1 MTLLEFASET
11 GPLEIGEIVLLSLSA
26 VVFFMIAM
34 RGRMGGAPVYALL
47 ALVFAVA
54 AVREFD
60 TDAIDP
66 LSLYLT
72 GHAVRWHMALLMLIP
87 VLGIL
92 YRDRAL
98 PLKIHVQK
106 TWRLGMFLFGAALLV
121 GLAGLVER
129 KTKNL
134 ADGHW
139 IADYAI
145 FAEEAL
151 ELAAY
156 GMALILALRIWRTLA
171 ADRAVNPDGRAVHL
185 AP

>member
-1 MTLLEFASET
+1 MTLLDFASEA
-11 GPLEIGEIVLLSLSA
+11 GPLEIGEIVLLALSA
-26 VVFFMIAM
+26 MVFFVIAL
-34 RGRMGGAPVYALL
+34 RARTGGAPVYALL

-66 LSLYLT
+66 VSVYLT

-87 VLGIL
+87 FLFVL

-98 PLKIHVQK
+98 PLKVHVRA
-106 TWRLGMFLFGAALLV
+106 TWRLGVFLFGAALLV

-145 FAEEAL
+145 LAEEIL

-156 GMALILALRIWRTLA
+156 GLALVLAVRIWRRLEQ
-171 ADRAVNPDGRAVHL
+171 DRIALTDERAVHRTS
-185 AP
+185 